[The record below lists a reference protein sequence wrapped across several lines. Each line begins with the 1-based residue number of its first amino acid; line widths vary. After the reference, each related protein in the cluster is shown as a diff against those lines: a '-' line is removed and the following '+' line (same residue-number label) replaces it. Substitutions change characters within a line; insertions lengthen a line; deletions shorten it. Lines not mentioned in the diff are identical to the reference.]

1 MPKTVVLNQE
11 GKELHEITLSPE
23 VFGIEP
29 NQQAI
34 FDAIIMQRA
43 CMRQGTHDTKGR
55 SEVRGGGRKPWRQ
68 KGTGRARQ
76 GSTRAPQWR
85 GGGTVFGPTPRSYSY
100 KLNKKVRRLALK
112 SVLSEKVAESNMTV
126 VDAFNIAEPK
136 TKTFVQIISNINA
149 CNKTLFVVAPDEDFE
164 NAFCSIR
171 NIPTMMMLTADG
183 INVYD
188 IVNANKIVFTEAAV
202 KHVEEALG

>member
-149 CNKTLFVVAPDEDFE
+149 T
-164 NAFCSIR
+164 
-171 NIPTMMMLTADG
+171 
-183 INVYD
+183 
-188 IVNANKIVFTEAAV
+188 
-202 KHVEEALG
+202 KHCLL